1 MSDLSATQCG
11 CQDNNRSGC
20 GCGNW
25 IWIILIIFFLNNCCG
40 GDSRDD
46 SCGCGCGGFGNLFGN
61 SGNNSCC
68 EWIIILLVLFNCCG
82 NGFSGCC

>member
-11 CQDNNRSGC
+11 CSGNDRSGF

-25 IWIILIIFFLNNCCG
+25 IWIILIIYFLNNCCG

-46 SCGCGCGGFGNLFGN
+46 SCGCGCGGSGLSNLFG
-61 SGNNSCC
+61 GNGNGSCC
-68 EWIIILLVLFNCCG
+68 EWIILLLVLSSCCG
-82 NGFSGCC
+82 N